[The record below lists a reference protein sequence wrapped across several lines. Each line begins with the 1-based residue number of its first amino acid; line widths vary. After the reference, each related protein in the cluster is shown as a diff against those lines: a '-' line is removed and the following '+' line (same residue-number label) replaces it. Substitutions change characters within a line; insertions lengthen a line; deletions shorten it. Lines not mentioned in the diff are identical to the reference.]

1 MCWGALSLHYS
12 GQEPYFSEHVG
23 IWETSFKEVTLY
35 SRKGLPGKSH
45 FFHDSVLWSGERSG
59 EQSVVG
65 HPGVPGQEIMAAA
78 PQRNLWV

>member
-1 MCWGALSLHYS
+1 MCWAALSLHYS

-45 FFHDSVLWSGERSG
+45 FLHDSILWSGERSG
-59 EQSVVG
+59 ERGVV
-65 HPGVPGQEIMAAA
+65 PEQEIMAAA